1 MLTIN
6 EAEQNRGES
15 VRRFEIGTNPSI
27 ASLVSV
33 EREPA
38 APVGDELLVR
48 VEASSLNFHDY
59 LVATGAIKVA
69 PGRVPLSDGVGIVEA
84 CGPDAV
90 GFTSGDRVIGTF
102 FAGWSDGP
110 PTAARVGNMLGD
122 HVDGFASHY
131 VTMSERLF
139 TRSPKGLAPV
149 EAAALPCAGLTAW
162 RATVVEGAIKPG
174 STVLVQ
180 GTGGV
185 SVFAAQFAR
194 MAGARVIA
202 TSSSAEKAERLK
214 ALGVDEVINYSED
227 PKWGRTARELSD
239 GGVDHLVEVAGGDL
253 SQSLQAL
260 RVGGSLCLVGAL
272 TRQPITFPAAHM
284 IYGNLHVS
292 GITVGSRQQ
301 QVDMVKAVEA
311 GGLRPVID
319 SIHSFDDLRGAF
331 EVLEAQKHFGK
342 IAIAYG

>member
-1 MLTIN
+1 MKLCRI
-6 EAEQNRGES
+6 GEKS
-15 VRRFEIGTNPSI
+15 VKRFEIGTNPSI
-27 ASLVSV
+27 ASLVPV
-33 EREPA
+33 EREQV
-38 APVGDELLVR
+38 APSGDELLIR

-59 LVATGAIKVA
+59 LVATGVINVA

-84 CGPDAV
+84 CGPDVA
-90 GFTSGDRVIGTF
+90 GFAPGDRVMGTF
-102 FAGWSDGP
+102 FADWPDGP
-110 PTAARVGNMLGD
+110 PTAARTGRMLGD
-122 HVDGFASHY
+122 HVDGFASRY
-131 VTMSERLF
+131 VTMSEKLF
-139 TRSPKGLAPV
+139 TRAPAGLSPV

-162 RATVVEGAIKPG
+162 RATVVEGDIKPG

-227 PKWGRTARELSD
+227 PKWGRTVRELSD

-272 TRQPITFPAAHM
+272 TRQPIAFPAAHM
-284 IYGNLHVS
+284 IYGNLRIS

-301 QVDMVKAVEA
+301 QVDMVRAVET

-319 SIHSFDDLRGAF
+319 SIHAFDDLREAF
-331 EVLEAQKHFGK
+331 GVLEAQRHFGK
-342 IAIAYG
+342 IAIAYD